1 MALLVLGAV
10 FVDKDVDLINVLAAS
25 AVFLLVYN
33 PLLIGDASFQLSY
46 AATFAIALFYKPFFR
61 WFGFLPSLLRE
72 TAAATLAAQIGI
84 LPLQLHLFY
93 RLSPVALVSNLLIVP
108 ASSLAIV
115 FGLIALAVGVIH
127 PVLGELY
134 GAAAWFVSKV
144 IIVTAGAC
152 ADGLEPLG
160 RLWPALAGWRPFVE
174 YGDLQFW
181 VGRPPLPAVLSIVA
195 AILFFAFRARKWRLV
210 MLASF
215 AVLVAVTVVGEVKGL
230 TGPPLRVTF
239 LDVGNGDAALIEAPD
254 GRRLL
259 VNAGYGNEDYSAG
272 RAKVEPFL
280 HARGIDRLDVLCI
293 TSADAGAAGGAPYI
307 IENVPLGELWIGR
320 GWTGGDYYD
329 PMPTVEDAA
338 ADVGVKTVNP
348 GPGNF
353 SFGGARLTTFEGDD
367 STSILLTYE
376 SFSLFYAGFRSPGQ
390 LRMLPGTGGPLG
402 VTVLKAPA
410 RGTEGY
416 GMGDSARIL
425 SPAVVVISAKRGGR
439 PERPDPAMVG
449 AFEQA
454 GSRVLVTADH
464 GSVVVETDG
473 VNVRIRTAF

>member
-1 MALLVLGAV
+1 
-10 FVDKDVDLINVLAAS
+10 
-25 AVFLLVYN
+25 
-33 PLLIGDASFQLSY
+33 
-46 AATFAIALFYKPFFR
+46 
-61 WFGFLPSLLRE
+61 
-72 TAAATLAAQIGI
+72 
-84 LPLQLHLFY
+84 
-93 RLSPVALVSNLLIVP
+93 VALVSNLLIVP
-108 ASSLAIV
+108 ASGLAIV
-115 FGLIALAVGVIH
+115 FGLIALAAGVIH

-134 GAAAWFVSKV
+134 GAAAWFVSKA

-195 AILFFAFRARKWRLV
+195 AISFFAFRARKWRLA

-215 AVLVAVTVVGEVKGL
+215 AVTVALTVVGGVKGL

-259 VNAGYGNEDYSAG
+259 VDAGYGNENYSAG

-293 TSADAGAAGGAPYI
+293 TSADPGAAGGAPYI
-307 IENVPLGELWIGR
+307 IENVPLGELWAGR
-320 GWTGGDYYD
+320 GWTGGGYYD
-329 PMPTVEDAA
+329 PMPAVENAA
-338 ADVGVKTVNP
+338 ADVGVKRVNP
-348 GPGNF
+348 GPD
-353 SFGGARLTTFEGDD
+353 SVYFGDARLTTFAGDD

-376 SFSLFYAGFRSPGQ
+376 RFSLFYPGSRGPGQ
-390 LRMLPGTGGPLG
+390 LRMSPGTDGPLG
-402 VTVLKAPA
+402 VTVLKTPA

-416 GMGDSARIL
+416 GMEDFASIL
-425 SPAVVVISAKRGGR
+425 SPAVVVISTKRGGR
-439 PERPDPAMVG
+439 PERPDPAEVET
-449 AFEQA
+449 FERV
-454 GSRVLVTADH
+454 GSRVLVTADR